1 MKSIARK
8 IVLWCLVL
16 SLTLTGCTGTDFRG
30 YWDQLINIFT
40 GVTPFRQ
47 IHYTRPDMDALETQL
62 QTICNQASTET
73 DLETLLDGI
82 WGYYTLYDDFYTA
95 YALATIYYYQDLT
108 NSQWEEEY
116 TFCMENTTVVDAGL
130 DRLYRALATSPLRDA
145 LESDEYFGPGYFDY
159 YQGETIYD
167 SILMGMMEEEA
178 QLLGQYY
185 AIVSQASDVD
195 VYSTDYLDTYAADL
209 MEIYLDL
216 IELRQDMADY
226 LGYAD
231 YVQFAYDFYFYRDY
245 TPQQVTSYLADIRAE
260 LVPLYTEYLQGDFW
274 DTDLPTSSE
283 EETFSY
289 LSSMANA
296 MGGQIREAFRIMSSG
311 KLYDISYSPNKYNV
325 SFEIYLPS
333 YLQPYIYVCPTGTVF
348 DDLTFAHEFGH
359 FCNDYL
365 SYGSIAGVDV
375 AEVFSQGMEYL
386 SLCYADNGQ
395 ALTELKM
402 ADCLCLYVE
411 QAALASFEQQVYGL
425 EGEALTAE
433 NVQLLYSQICQ
444 AYGVAGEDW
453 DSRSFVTIAH
463 YFTNPMYIIS
473 YVVSNDAALQLY
485 ELELAQKGA
494 GVACLESNLTT
505 MHGQLLAFLKDA
517 GLTSPFEPNRLTQ
530 VKQLLQDTLQK
541 K

>member
-333 YLQPYIYVCPTGTVF
+333 YLQPHIYVCPTGTVF

>member
-1 MKSIARK
+1 
-8 IVLWCLVL
+8 
-16 SLTLTGCTGTDFRG
+16 
-30 YWDQLINIFT
+30 
-40 GVTPFRQ
+40 
-47 IHYTRPDMDALETQL
+47 
-62 QTICNQASTET
+62 
-73 DLETLLDGI
+73 
-82 WGYYTLYDDFYTA
+82 
-95 YALATIYYYQDLT
+95 
-108 NSQWEEEY
+108 
-116 TFCMENTTVVDAGL
+116 
-130 DRLYRALATSPLRDA
+130 
-145 LESDEYFGPGYFDY
+145 
-159 YQGETIYD
+159 
-167 SILMGMMEEEA
+167 MGMMEEEA

-195 VYSTDYLDTYAADL
+195 VYSTDYLDAYAADL

-517 GLTSPFEPNRLTQ
+517 GLTSPFEPSRLTQ

>member
-195 VYSTDYLDTYAADL
+195 VYSTDYLDAYAADL

-517 GLTSPFEPNRLTQ
+517 GLTSPFEPSRLTQ

>member
-195 VYSTDYLDTYAADL
+195 VYSTDYLDAYAADL

-386 SLCYADNGQ
+386 SLCYADKGQ

-411 QAALASFEQQVYGL
+411 QAALASFEQQVYSL

>member
-47 IHYTRPDMDALETQL
+47 IHYTRPDMDALEAQL

-195 VYSTDYLDTYAADL
+195 VYSTEYLDAYAADL

-311 KLYDISYSPNKYNV
+311 KLYDISYNPNKYNV

-517 GLTSPFEPNRLTQ
+517 GLTSPLEPSRLTQ